1 MIEDVGVPAL
11 AVFTAAMAEKCAEAP
26 ARTINLLWDATFA
39 PINAKLEE
47 RIERYKKSQ
56 DQYGQDIHDCIKDIP
71 PEAIQEEP
79 DISLIGPALEASK
92 YYVDKETPRKM
103 FARLIAASLDKR
115 KENSVHH
122 AFVEIIKQMNP
133 LDAKILSTFEN
144 PTHLCHCMLRDNDN
158 PEMWRI
164 VSDIYL
170 SDEFPEYDERASI
183 AIGNLSRLGLIDIPT
198 RNMGS
203 ICLEGNN
210 EDAINRFRQ
219 TRFFAETEDLA
230 ASSNSPEPKYR
241 ITTYQAYLTAL
252 AFSFRRVCLQPLNLL
267 P

>member
-1 MIEDVGVPAL
+1 MIEEVGVPAL

-26 ARTINLLWDATFA
+26 ARTINLLWDAAFA
-39 PINAKLEE
+39 PLNAKLKARIDRYE
-47 RIERYKKSQ
+47 RNQY
-56 DQYGQDIHDCIKDIP
+56 QYGQDIHNCIKDIP

-115 KENSVHH
+115 KEDSVHH
-122 AFVEIIKQMNP
+122 AFVEIIKQMSP
-133 LDAKILSTFEN
+133 LDARILSIFEN
-144 PTHLCHCMLRDNDN
+144 PTHLLHCMIRDKDN
-158 PEMWRI
+158 PEMAI
-164 VSDIYL
+164 ITSDIYL

-203 ICLEGNN
+203 LRLEGND
-210 EDAINRFRQ
+210 EDAVNRFRQ
-219 TRFFAETEDLA
+219 TRFFAEMEDLA

-252 AFSFRRVCLQPLNLL
+252 AFSFRSVCL
-267 P
+267 